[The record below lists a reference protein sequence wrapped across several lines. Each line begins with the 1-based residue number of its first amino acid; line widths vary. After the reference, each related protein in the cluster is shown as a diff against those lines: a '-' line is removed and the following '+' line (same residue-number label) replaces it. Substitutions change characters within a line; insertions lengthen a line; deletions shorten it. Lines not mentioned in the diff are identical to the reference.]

1 MLFRIKEIGLFNG
14 EKKDIVKF
22 NDDINFIS
30 GQSNTGKSSIGEII
44 DYCLG
49 SSKKIPGAKIVEET
63 DIFAISL
70 LLNNQNILIAR
81 NRFVGDDYNGK
92 KYVFLKKFSKEFLL
106 KDIFINFFLE
116 NESNYYTIAD
126 FLSLEIIKYFP
137 SFPPK
142 TRLDGREMVRP
153 TVRDMPPFMFQ
164 VQDTIKAKS
173 HLFYQMNRGGKVR
186 GIKRDFELF
195 LGLIDFSLYDKM
207 NRINEL
213 NKELKKLES
222 RKKFYEDEIK
232 KEYFHLRG
240 TYYRLFSHLNKSID
254 VDSLDEK
261 YLIDFNNLD
270 TFNFEY
276 KIDSS
281 IANNIEELT
290 AKVNKYSKKVE
301 ILKIEYSNIQTQIKN
316 IDTANLKL
324 TVTSTQ
330 EYGKHCPICDSNINK
345 EFKVFEDARKKILK
359 EKDFLNHCNSDLLK
373 EKEITVKIILD
384 SEKEV
389 LREMITN
396 LNELK
401 KDSLEFQTVEKKKE
415 LLFELKGSIKQNIEQ
430 IKKFENGLFN
440 DEEIEKLTK
449 ELEKLENELSK
460 INIKKKIQ
468 EAEYL
473 IGEYSTEVLNTLAF
487 DRKDYGEPNLKF
499 EIKDVTAYQ
508 QKTDS
513 SIYYLSDIGSAE
525 NHLSFHL
532 AVFLG
537 LHRFILEHEESILP
551 SFIFLD
557 QPSQVYFPTEEDF
570 RTGKGDIKKVE
581 DLYKSIIKY
590 IEDINKTSLLSK
602 VQIIIVDHFYSED
615 KWYQKYLVEPRWE
628 KEKGL
633 GLIKS
638 NN

>member
-1 MLFRIKEIGLFNG
+1 MLFRIKEIGLFNE

-49 SSKKIPGAKIVEET
+49 SSRKIPGAKIVEET

-81 NRFVGDDYNGK
+81 NRFVGDNYNGK
-92 KYVFLKKFSKEFLL
+92 KYVFLKKFNEEFSL
-106 KDIFINFFLE
+106 KNIQRSFFLE
-116 NESNYYTIAD
+116 NESDYYTIDD

-142 TRLDGREMVRP
+142 TRLDGRDMVRP

-195 LGLIDFSLYDKM
+195 LGLIDFSLYDKF

-213 NKELKKLES
+213 NKELKKLEN

-232 KEYFHLRG
+232 KGYFNLRG
-240 TYYRLFSHLNKSID
+240 TYQRLFSHLNKSID
-254 VDSLDEK
+254 VDSLDEQ
-261 YLIDFNNLD
+261 YLTDFNNLN
-270 TFNFEY
+270 TFNLEY
-276 KIDSS
+276 AIDS
-281 IANNIEELT
+281 NIGKNIDELIT
-290 AKVNKYSKKVE
+290 KVNKQSRTVE
-301 ILKIEYSNIQTQIKN
+301 ILKTEYSNIQTQIKN

-324 TVTSTQ
+324 TVTSTK
-330 EYGKHCPICDSNINK
+330 EYKKHCPICDSTMNE
-345 EFKVFEDARKKILK
+345 EFKVFEDARRKILE
-359 EKDFLNHCNSDLLK
+359 EKDFLHHCNNDLLR
-373 EKEITVKIILD
+373 EKEIHVKKVLNL
-384 SEKEV
+384 EKEI
-389 LREMITN
+389 LKEMIIN

-401 KDSLEFQTVEKKKE
+401 KDSKEVQTVEKKKE

-430 IKKFENGLFN
+430 IKKFENGLLN
-440 DEEIEKLTK
+440 DEEIEKLK
-449 ELEKLENELSK
+449 NELEKLEAEVSK
-460 INIKKKIQ
+460 QNKKKKIQ

-473 IGEYSTEVLNTLAF
+473 IGQYSTEMLRTLAF
-487 DRKDYGEPNLKF
+487 DKKDYGEPNLKF
-499 EIKDVTAYQ
+499 NIKDVSAYQ
-508 QKTDS
+508 QKSDS
-513 SIYYLSDIGSAE
+513 NIYYLSDIGSAE

-537 LHRFILEHEESILP
+537 LHKFILEHEASILP

-570 RTGKGDIKKVE
+570 KTGKGDIKKVE
-581 DLYKSIIKY
+581 DMYKSIVKF
-590 IEDINKTSLLSK
+590 IENTNNSSLLSNI
-602 VQIIIVDHFYSED
+602 QIIIVDHFYCEEE
-615 KWYQKYLVEPRWE
+615 WYQKYLVEPRWE

-633 GLIKS
+633 GLIKE
-638 NN
+638 